1 MEKKILTNDQIV
13 RLREPLPAKA
23 LKQHPTKAFLTTI
36 NSIYVTERLN
46 DVFGIGSWQTKS
58 EIVESDQKMIVVKTT
73 LNIPEY
79 GISYECY
86 GGNDNPDR
94 GDAYK
99 GAVTDAITKIGSWL
113 GIGTEVWKNEAGK
126 PQQTTQPK
134 AQAQGQKKAQVA
146 QPTTPPQ
153 PSAPTSCNSPAI
165 EDDMDLVVALD
176 EVKRAQSVDG
186 LKEVWERWKPTYALN
201 NRFVHEVNVRK
212 KELSSNIEKI

>member
-1 MEKKILTNDQIV
+1 MKTLTNEQIQKLKV
-13 RLREPLPAKA
+13 PLPTEA
-23 LKQHPTKAFLTTI
+23 LKPHPSKAFLTTI

-58 EIVESDQKMIVVKTT
+58 EIVENSQKMIVVKTT
-73 LNIPEY
+73 LTIPEY

-86 GGNDNPDR
+86 GGNDNADR

-113 GIGTEVWKNEAGK
+113 GIGAEVWKNKAGK
-126 PQQTTQPK
+126 TSP
-134 AQAQGQKKAQVA
+134 AQKSAQVQGQTKPQVA

-165 EDDMDLVVALD
+165 EDDQELMVALD
-176 EVKRAQSVDG
+176 DIKRAKTMED
-186 LKEVWERWKPTYALN
+186 LKRIKDTWYSIYGLN
-201 NRFVHEVNVRK
+201 NRFVNDFRQK
-212 KELSSNIEKI
+212 YIELNK